1 MSLEPPERRIG
12 LAAHD
17 FAQALG
23 HPKVWLTRAERE
35 DGEPRVASR
44 WLQRLTAYAGEE
56 LAEDMRRR
64 GARMLGH
71 ARRLDAPER
80 IDRPERPR
88 PSPPVA
94 ARPKSFRRRG
104 SRR

>member
-1 MSLEPPERRIG
+1 MREALALEPPERRIG

-23 HPKVWLTRAERE
+23 QREVWLTRADRQ

-56 LAEDMRRR
+56 LAAGDAGTRQRSARLGARLDRPVRAIFRNARAPRRR
-64 GARMLGH
+64 SSCGRSGC
-71 ARRLDAPER
+71 R
-80 IDRPERPR
+80 
-88 PSPPVA
+88 
-94 ARPKSFRRRG
+94 
-104 SRR
+104 